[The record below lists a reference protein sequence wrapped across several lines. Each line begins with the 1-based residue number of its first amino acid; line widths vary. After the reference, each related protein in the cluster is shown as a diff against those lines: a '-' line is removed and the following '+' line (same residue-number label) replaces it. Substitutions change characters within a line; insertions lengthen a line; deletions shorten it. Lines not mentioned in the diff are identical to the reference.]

1 MARKGKCKVRTG
13 CFTCKIRRVKCDEAK
28 PDCLR
33 CSKTG
38 RVCDGYPDPAK
49 PISLQLQLLKPLS
62 LFPET
67 GMQESRAL
75 EYFCNMVSPNLPG
88 ATDPYFWTHLVVQ
101 FSRYEPAVRHS
112 IIAISSLYE
121 DIVREEDS
129 PLGSLAHR
137 RRNNIIIL
145 RHYNAAIKE
154 LKEMQNPGLVLLVC
168 ILFICLE
175 VLQGNRDAALRHC
188 THGIAIL
195 AGPEPSSLNWV
206 REYLMPLFRRL
217 TTLPFFFKSEEA
229 DRLDLDLAISRYTPP
244 SSFSN
249 QSEAAYMM
257 DDIMNQVMLI
267 IRQGFSVHIGPS
279 HYEPISP
286 HLLKE
291 QDRILCLTRQWYA
304 MLMDLEAR
312 CKVQKTS
319 VARALMLAKYRVAL
333 MWGSEAFSRDEFGY
347 DDYGDE
353 FRSILD
359 DAEEA
364 VAFQKEGGL
373 KPRPSFEMG
382 FIPLLFF
389 CAHRCRVLHLRLKAL
404 RLMRTLV
411 APRESLWEREGMCAL
426 ARLIIE
432 VEHGLALDDKG
443 RPRPGAVPVYSIPEY
458 TRVLHFCPGD
468 ADEYD
473 ETFFGHGP
481 RHSRVVLFMRNRS
494 GDMYLRLEVLGEVS
508 TPPVTV
514 GEGRA
519 ENITLC
525 RGVRS

>member
-1 MARKGKCKVRTG
+1 MARKGKRKVRTG

-33 CSKTG
+33 CSSTG
-38 RVCDGYPDPAK
+38 RVCDGYPDLAK
-49 PISLQLQLLKPLS
+49 PISHQLQLLKPPS
-62 LFPET
+62 LFPDT

-101 FSRYEPAVRHS
+101 FSQYEPAVRHS

-129 PLGSLAHR
+129 PLGSLVHR
-137 RRNNIIIL
+137 RQNSIIIL

-175 VLQGNRDAALRHC
+175 VLQGNRDVALRHC

-217 TTLPFFFKSEEA
+217 TTLPFFFKSKEA
-229 DRLDLDLAISRYTPP
+229 DGLDLTISRYTPP
-244 SSFSN
+244 PSSSFSN
-249 QSEAAYMM
+249 QSEAGDMM
-257 DDIMNQVMLI
+257 DDVMNQAMLL
-267 IRQGFSVHIGPS
+267 IRQGFSVRIGPS
-279 HYEPISP
+279 HYEPILP
-286 HLLKE
+286 RLLKE
-291 QDRILCLTRQWYA
+291 QDGILCLARQWYA

-312 CKVQKTS
+312 SKVQKTS
-319 VARALMLAKYRVAL
+319 VARALMLAKYRIVL
-333 MWGSEAFSRDEFGY
+333 VWGSEAFSRDDSGY
-347 DDYGDE
+347 DGYEDE

-359 DAEEA
+359 DAVEA
-364 VAFQKEGGL
+364 VAFEKKGGV

-404 RLMRTLV
+404 RLMRTLA

-432 VEHGLALDDKG
+432 TEHGLVLDDEG
-443 RPRPGAVPVYSIPEY
+443 WPRPGAVPVYSIPED
-458 TRVLHFCPGD
+458 TRVLHFCSGD
-468 ADEYD
+468 AAEYH
-473 ETFFGHGP
+473 ETFFGHGL
-481 RHSRVVLFMRNRS
+481 RRSRVVLFMRNRS
-494 GDMYLRLEVLGEVS
+494 GDMYLRPEVLGEVS
-508 TPPVTV
+508 TFPVTV
-514 GEGRA
+514 GECRA
-519 ENITLC
+519 KKIALC
-525 RGVRS
+525 RRVRS